1 MSRFDPLYEEAC
13 ILAWGTPTSEYRR
26 AFQNARCILEEA
38 ASPITRK
45 HQEKLFKSVIEKGHI
60 RFDDIEKSAGNIADY
75 TGYGN
80 MVSIL
85 DTIDQLA
92 TDQKADKVKTYTGIV
107 KSAIGYIRD
116 LSATFQRGFQT
127 KCEYAML
134 EYNTYVYCCV
144 EATSSLIYEFVDYI
158 KRPDKSTMT
167 IQLKNTTVRAN
178 LFYFQQLM
186 KFNRVQEEMG
196 MDYRKM
202 LESMMQKGR
211 ENFIGIDTAIGI
223 GAITLVAAAIVPIT
237 REIVYQVYNTRK
249 NLSLELEQQ
258 AMFLEMN
265 KIAVQNND
273 NLDPAQKK
281 KVLDKQQKLAQQLR
295 RLSSKLRVDAVT
307 ATKKGQKDLESDNK
321 EMTMAKTKE
330 DIENSPITLF

>member
-1 MSRFDPLYEEAC
+1 MKLALSIGISFVIPLEI
-13 ILAWGTPTSEYRR
+13 ILV
-26 AFQNARCILEEA
+26 
-38 ASPITRK
+38 ITYLLK
-45 HQEKLFKSVIEKGHI
+45 I
-60 RFDDIEKSAGNIADY
+60 RTMVSSLDY

-144 EATSSLIYEFVDYI
+144 AATSSLIYEFVDYI

-202 LESMMQKGR
+202 LESMMQKT
-211 ENFIGIDTAIGI
+211 ILYMDI
-223 GAITLVAAAIVPIT
+223 
-237 REIVYQVYNTRK
+237 
-249 NLSLELEQQ
+249 
-258 AMFLEMN
+258 M
-265 KIAVQNND
+265 
-273 NLDPAQKK
+273 KK
-281 KVLDKQQKLAQQLR
+281 L
-295 RLSSKLRVDAVT
+295 
-307 ATKKGQKDLESDNK
+307 
-321 EMTMAKTKE
+321 
-330 DIENSPITLF
+330 